1 MSAVTS
7 YVTHLESPI
16 DGTRFAPGLIHGTH
30 LGRPLLVAYDLPG
43 IHSVT
48 SPDEWRTRPPGM
60 WRYRELLPLPID
72 QEIVSLGET
81 ATPLL
86 PCPRLGKALGVPRLV
101 IKDESMLPTGSF
113 KSRGMSV
120 AVSMARYLGL
130 KRLAAPTAGNA
141 GGALA
146 AYCARAGLE
155 AFVFMPE
162 DTPVVNRLET
172 VLYGA
177 RAFLVNGLIHEC
189 GALVRDNAAE
199 FQWFDMSTLREPY
212 RLEGKKTMGLE
223 LADQRD
229 WTLPDVILYPTGG
242 GTGLVGMAKAF
253 AELRT
258 LCWLRNDTMPRFYAC
273 QSSGCTPLVNA
284 WNTGTRHA
292 ETVNNAV
299 TRASGLRVPGAV
311 GDFMILDAVRQSNGA
326 IIAGDE
332 ARIDYQM
339 RQACA
344 LEGVPLC
351 PETAVCLEVLE
362 NLARNGAVGDHEDVL
377 VWNTGAVQKYVEC
390 MEHPMNRIDRHQPL
404 VDQLDVPSRP
414 RK

>member
-1 MSAVTS
+1 MSAVTCH
-7 YVTHLESPI
+7 VTHLESPI

-43 IHSVT
+43 IRAAT
-48 SPDEWRTRPPGM
+48 NPDVWRTRAPGM
-60 WRYRELLPLPID
+60 WRYRELLPLPLD
-72 QEIVSLGET
+72 QTVVSLGET

-86 PCPRLGKALGVPRLV
+86 PCPRLGKALGAPRMA
-101 IKDESMLPTGSF
+101 IKDESLLPTGSF

-120 AVSMARYLGL
+120 AVSMARSLGL

-146 AYCARAGLE
+146 AYCARAELE

-162 DTPVVNRLET
+162 DTPVVNQLET
-172 VLYGA
+172 ALYGA
-177 RAFLVNGLIHEC
+177 QTFLVNGLIHDC
-189 GALVRDNAAE
+189 GALVRENAHE

-253 AELRT
+253 AELQS
-258 LCWLRNDTMPRFYAC
+258 LCWLRSETMPRFYAC
-273 QSSGCTPLVNA
+273 QSSGCAPLVNA
-284 WNTGTRHA
+284 WNAGTRHA
-292 ETVNNAV
+292 ETIHHAV
-299 TRASGLRVPGAV
+299 TRASGLRVPSAV
-311 GDFMILDAVRQSNGA
+311 GDFLILDAVKQSKGA
-326 IIAGDE
+326 VVAGDE
-332 ARIDYQM
+332 SRIDHQM

-344 LEGVPLC
+344 LEGIPVC

-362 NLARNGAVGDHEDVL
+362 NLVREGTIGADEDVL
-377 VWNTGAVQKYVEC
+377 VWNTGAAQKYVEC
-390 MEHPMNRIDRHQPL
+390 MEHPIARIDRHQPL
-404 VDQLDVPSRP
+404 KHQIDGASRP
-414 RK
+414 RR